1 MMNGDTKIIIDLI
14 NNRID
19 GVERQIER
27 QIDKLDNKLTDKVHN
42 HCGRIKMIEEW
53 KNTTK
58 GKMSLMYAIIS
69 GVVAFVVSVI
79 LIIIGK
85 KI

>member
-1 MMNGDTKIIIDLI
+1 MNGDTKIIVDLV

-27 QIDKLDNKLTDKVHN
+27 QIDKLDKKVTDKVHN
-42 HCGRIKMIEEW
+42 HCIRIRALEAL
-53 KNTTK
+53 KNLNT
-58 GKMSLMYAIIS
+58 GKMSVISAVIAIGIS
-69 GVVAFVVSVI
+69 LFFVI
-79 LIIIGK
+79 LN